1 MFWLIGLL
9 GVVLILAPFVL
20 NYRDDANAQWS
31 HVILGVVILVAAVIE
46 ALDRST
52 SNWEYWVAGVAGV
65 VADAAPFLFNF
76 RAERRDVDQHHRGGH
91 HFPSRRLRSA
101 PQTAADPGP
110 VAPGKL
116 SPLPLP

>member
-1 MFWLIGLL
+1 MKSQMFWLIGLL

-65 VADAAPFLFNF
+65 VAVAAPFLFNF
-76 RAERRDVDQHHRGGH
+76 RASEQSTEMWTSIIVGGIT
-91 HFPSRRLRSA
+91 FLLAGYEVLLR
-101 PQTAADPGP
+101 PQQTQAQ
-110 VAPGKL
+110 
-116 SPLPLP
+116 